1 MDKKN
6 KISVLEKEILEL
18 EKIIKN
24 KRQQIQDIFTSSL
37 P

>member
-24 KRQQIQDIFTSSL
+24 KRQQIQDIFTSSV